1 MTVSVP
7 VISGQL
13 TVESQNVKTFESR
26 IKRGYVWIYNGLFFV
41 FTGNFY
47 FLHGQLDA
55 LLCGNSS
62 DSGYVTALTH
72 CVGN

>member
-1 MTVSVP
+1 MLKSNKGMLDTYLP
-7 VISGQL
+7 
-13 TVESQNVKTFESR
+13 FC
-26 IKRGYVWIYNGLFFV
+26 V

-62 DSGYVTALTH
+62 DSG
-72 CVGN
+72 